1 MLFVLF
7 VVVVVVVDDNNLEMN
22 STSRSCFYQG
32 LPSGHIYIQLI
43 HIYYSWFTG
52 YREMQIYM

>member
-7 VVVVVVVDDNNLEMN
+7 VVVVDDNNLEMN
-22 STSRSCFYQG
+22 STSRSRFYQG

-43 HIYYSWFTG
+43 HIHYSWFTG
-52 YREMQIYM
+52 YGEMQIYM